1 MKQQKIC
8 IIGNGLAG
16 LISAAVLSKE
26 DIKIDLILPKA
37 KSIKIDDKTTAKSES
52 DYSFLKKKMKFKN

>member
-16 LISAAVLSKE
+16 LITAAVLSRE
-26 DIKIDLILPKA
+26 DIKIDLDEETYL
-37 KSIKIDDKTTAKSES
+37 E
-52 DYSFLKKKMKFKN
+52 KM